1 MKAIKITFA
10 CLCFGIA
17 GHAFSSPFE
26 IIATESFSGSNS
38 NSALWQG
45 IQRYG
50 FSGNGASAVS
60 LTGIPASQVSD
71 PVGLFYQNGEL
82 FVGNRHGNTFASS
95 ISRFKFDGTTDSFTA
110 NGTITGNGLL
120 GVHGVWMRPGT
131 NDLYAANVNS
141 GLSIFSVTDSSASP
155 NGTMFSGPFRDVMF
169 SADGNNLYATSGIN
183 GNLKR
188 YDFTTGT
195 TTDYTIAGASGLHFG
210 AWRGDHLYVSDYSG
224 SQVFDLSFDPTGA
237 LTSSTV
243 AVNVNAAIGVAFSP
257 DQQEMFVSSHTGN
270 KIDRFLFDSGTSSW
284 NFESSIATG
293 TNMGDIQVI
302 PVPEPASMVALG
314 LGAAALLR
322 RRKKK

>member
-1 MKAIKITFA
+1 MKAFKITLA
-10 CLCFGIA
+10 GICLGVA
-17 GHAFSSPFE
+17 SHAFSSPFE

-38 NSALWQG
+38 NSSLWQG

-50 FSGNGASAVS
+50 FSGNGAAAVS
-60 LTGIPASQVSD
+60 LSGIAASDLSD

-82 FVGNRHGNTFASS
+82 FVGNRHGNSFASS
-95 ISRFKFDGTTDSFTA
+95 ISRFTFDGGTDSFTA
-110 NGTITGNGLL
+110 NGTITGNGLF

-131 NDLYAANVNS
+131 NDLYAANVNT
-141 GLSIFSVTDSSASP
+141 GLSIFSVTGSSATP

-169 SADGNNLYATSGIN
+169 SADGNNLYATSGVN
-183 GNLKR
+183 GNIKH

-210 AWRGDHLYVSDYSG
+210 AWRGDHLYVSDFSG
-224 SQVFDLSFDPTGA
+224 SQVFDLSFDAAGA
-237 LTSSTV
+237 LTSSAV

-270 KIDRFLFDSGTSSW
+270 KIDRFLFDTGTSSW

-314 LGAAALLR
+314 IGALALLK
-322 RRKKK
+322 RRKK